1 MSKEEED
8 EEPYNPEEYVGPFQ
22 KADESEL
29 ATRRIVKV
37 KRRNKPKEKSDEDTM
52 TSTSNVGFLWDFSKT
67 SSQQSESSG
76 FENAWK
82 PPDFTSGFGANLNK
96 EASKP
101 TLFSFNF
108 ATGTEES
115 KTEDQT
121 QLINDLRRENEELK
135 EKVKKLLEENKR
147 LGGSAS
153 TTGNISP
160 TTTTTTTTTT
170 TFAGTTTND
179 AESKSDVKNE
189 DTSKGFLLFGSGQF
203 DGFTG
208 SNAFPN
214 FTLNKDDVPTWNES
228 SGAAEE
234 NTEEQYAFNVP
245 TDIKFSD
252 EPVKTGEEEEETLF
266 QEKCKLY
273 EMLKDEKGAMD
284 WKERG
289 IGILKL
295 NIKKNEPKARL
306 IMRKEDVLTVILN
319 TTIFKGMKCL
329 KRGGKSV
336 LINSFNESGILTSF
350 LLKFQAEE
358 TADKFVSLVSE
369 QASKLP

>member
-1 MSKEEED
+1 MSKRTAEHQLSKEEED

-160 TTTTTTTTTT
+160 TTTAITTKWMVVTLSSPQRTRCH
-170 TFAGTTTND
+170 
-179 AESKSDVKNE
+179 SI
-189 DTSKGFLLFGSGQF
+189 LF
-203 DGFTG
+203 
-208 SNAFPN
+208 
-214 FTLNKDDVPTWNES
+214 V
-228 SGAAEE
+228 
-234 NTEEQYAFNVP
+234 
-245 TDIKFSD
+245 
-252 EPVKTGEEEEETLF
+252 
-266 QEKCKLY
+266 
-273 EMLKDEKGAMD
+273 
-284 WKERG
+284 
-289 IGILKL
+289 
-295 NIKKNEPKARL
+295 
-306 IMRKEDVLTVILN
+306 
-319 TTIFKGMKCL
+319 TIFAMSRNL
-329 KRGGKSV
+329 KRNPNGVWQVK
-336 LINSFNESGILTSF
+336 EY
-350 LLKFQAEE
+350 
-358 TADKFVSLVSE
+358 SE
-369 QASKLP
+369 WF